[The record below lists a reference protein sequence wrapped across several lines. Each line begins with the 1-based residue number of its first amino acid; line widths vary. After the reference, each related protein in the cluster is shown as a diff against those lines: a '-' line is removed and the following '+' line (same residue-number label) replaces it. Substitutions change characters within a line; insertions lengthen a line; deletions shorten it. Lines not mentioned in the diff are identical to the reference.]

1 MQEDIHPIPS
11 LELESESLH
20 QQLAEARAALAA
32 IRRDEAE
39 ALQRLRAAQAATEAA
54 RRGQTL
60 FLAALGHELR
70 NPLAPIRNSVALMRR
85 AGSSDPIIQRAQEI
99 IDRQVAHMA
108 RLVDDLL
115 DVSRISTGRI
125 ALNKEELD
133 LTQRVAA
140 VVEEFLPVMEANGVA
155 LDYQPPAGPVR
166 VFADAA
172 RMTQI
177 LSHLLDN
184 ANQHTDR
191 GGRVKVGL
199 RMDPSGLAVI
209 LVRDQGTGMAPET
222 LERLF
227 EPFVQDETGLGRTH
241 GGLGLGLALVKGL
254 MTLHGGTVSAWS
266 DGPGCGSEF
275 TLRLPA
281 LRTAVP
287 AQPGPATAE
296 IPRSNRPR
304 RILIVEDLLDT
315 AITME
320 LLLEMLGHEVEI
332 AADGKAGLEKANRF
346 EPEIVLCDIGLPGQ
360 MNGYEVARAI
370 RGSSRL
376 KHAYLIA
383 LTGFGTPED
392 KARARLAGFDL
403 HLTKPL
409 DPATLEPLIARIPVA

>member
-11 LELESESLH
+11 LDLESESLH

-39 ALQRLRAAQAATEAA
+39 ALQRLRAAQAASEAA

-99 IDRQVAHMA
+99 IDRQVAHMT
-108 RLVDDLL
+108 RLVEDLL

-125 ALNKEELD
+125 VLNKEELD
-133 LTQRVAA
+133 LTERVAA
-140 VVEEFLPVMEANGVA
+140 VVEEYLPVMEGNGVA

-172 RMTQI
+172 RMTQM

-199 RMDPSGLAVI
+199 RLDPGGLAVI
-209 LVRDQGTGMAPET
+209 SVRDQGTGMAPEI

-254 MTLHGGTVSAWS
+254 ITLHGGTVSAWS
-266 DGPGCGSEF
+266 DGPGRGSEF

-281 LRTAVP
+281 LRTATP
-287 AQPGPATAE
+287 AQPGLPAAVP
-296 IPRSNRPR
+296 PRSNRPR

-376 KHAYLIA
+376 KNAYLIA

-392 KARARLAGFDL
+392 QARARLAGFDL